1 MLRVPLTRIEAAP
14 EEVVEIDANYIR
26 GVAKLDERLI
36 ILMDLQKILALEL
49 KAAGEEGGTA

>member
-1 MLRVPLTRIEAAP
+1 M
-14 EEVVEIDANYIR
+14 VEIDANYIR
-26 GVAKLDERLI
+26 GVAKLEERLI